1 MMTLENLTATDRAAA
16 LFASRLPAGA
26 TVAAGALHAAITD
39 ALRDHGGPPGCA
51 GQMAAVYGENPAYA
65 AARMRWAL
73 AVLRRPARS

>member
-16 LFASRLPAGA
+16 LFASRLPAGVPVTA
-26 TVAAGALHAAITD
+26 SVLSAAITE
-39 ALRDHGGPPGCA
+39 ALHDHGGPPGCA

-73 AVLRRPARS
+73 AVLRAPTRP